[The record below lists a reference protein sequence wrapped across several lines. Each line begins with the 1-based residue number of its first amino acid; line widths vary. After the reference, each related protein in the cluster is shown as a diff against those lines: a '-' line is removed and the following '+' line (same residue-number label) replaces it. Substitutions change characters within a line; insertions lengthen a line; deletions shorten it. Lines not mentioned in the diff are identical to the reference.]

1 MTVRAVCVRP
11 PTPGASLEQVPA
23 PTLTPDAVLV
33 DVLECGVCGTD
44 RDIVDGKY
52 GAAPVG
58 APYLVLGHENLGVV
72 RSVGREVSG
81 FAPGDLVVATVR
93 RGCGKDRFC
102 RANKSDECETGEF
115 TERGIGGAHGFM
127 AEQYVEI
134 PQYLVRVPP
143 ALRSV
148 AVLLEPLTVVEKAA
162 FMGQRVLDRRGAT
175 PGEPITSTPSALVAG
190 TGAVGMLAAFLLR
203 VRGYDVTAID
213 RHGDETPAAAL
224 LRRVGATH
232 ASVADGVGSLAGR
245 TFDLVIE
252 ATGSVSLD
260 FGLVD
265 LLRRNGVLVLT
276 GIPDANEPPT
286 SIAAGALLRNV
297 VLRNQAV
304 IGSVNANRSY
314 FEAGLRDMTVVEERW
329 PGALAAMITARRP
342 LDEFL
347 AVISGRTPGSMKTV
361 LTVAPGGAAAQPM

>member
-1 MTVRAVCVRP
+1 MRAVCVRP
-11 PTPGASLEQVPA
+11 PVAGATLEEVPA
-23 PTLTPDAVLV
+23 PALTAATVLV

-52 GAAPVG
+52 GAAP
-58 APYLVLGHENLGVV
+58 ADSPYLILGHENLGTV
-72 RSVGREVSG
+72 RAVGTEVTG

-127 AEQYVEI
+127 AEQYVEEL
-134 PQYLVRVPP
+134 PYLVRVPP

-148 AVLLEPLTVVEKAA
+148 AVLLEPLTVVEKAV
-162 FMGQRVLDRRGAT
+162 FMGQRVLDRRGTT
-175 PGEPITSTPSALVAG
+175 PGDPPTSMPSALVAG

-213 RHGDETPAAAL
+213 RHGEETPAATL
-224 LRRVGATH
+224 LARIGATH
-232 ASVADGVGSLAGR
+232 RSAPDGVGSLTGR
-245 TFDLVIE
+245 SFDVVVE

-260 FGLVD
+260 FGLVQ

-276 GIPDANEPPT
+276 GIPDAREPPT

-297 VLRNQAV
+297 VLQNQA
-304 IGSVNANRSY
+304 ILGSVNANRSY
-314 FEAGLRDMTVVEERW
+314 FEAGLRDMTVFEDRW
-329 PGALAAMITARRP
+329 PGALASMITARRP
-342 LDEFL
+342 LEEFL
-347 AVISGRTPGSMKTV
+347 PVITGRTPGSMKTV
-361 LTVAPGGAAAQPM
+361 LTVAPGGAGASPM